1 VFLVGQSSGGSSGV
15 DTKAG
20 VSDQEP
26 KAPSGDSEAIKPQGQ
41 RPPARDLEQRIHRQ
55 GKLPGNRYVTVERLD
70 DFRRSRAGMLVATSQ
85 ADVPAG
91 GLAKFQYLL
100 KRAVLGPMLPTSAM
114 ETERLPIFKALPTL
128 ASDALSSVAYGPEAG
143 LTVLVAAGVGA
154 LVFELPIAIAIAVLM
169 ILVVIS
175 YRQVVITRQADGGS
189 YAVARDYLG
198 QWPAMI
204 AAAALLIDYV
214 LTVSV
219 SVSSGSDALASAF
232 PALVSLR
239 LPIAVILVVVLCAGN
254 LRGVREAGAFF
265 SLPTYIFVGAMLV
278 LIGVGLF
285 TGLSGGVHH
294 AIGVYPPI
302 INPTEALTPF
312 LVLTA
317 FASGCSSM
325 TGIEAVSDSVRSF
338 RDPPGDNAAKTLV
351 ILGALLVLLFI
362 GVTLLDVLFGV
373 EPKPSGSPTVLA
385 QIAADTFRGPGHFF
399 FYVIQFSTTL
409 VLILAANASF
419 NGFPRLCAFL
429 ARDDRLPHRFGA
441 FGDRLV
447 YSAAILFL
455 TVVAVLVVVTFDAN
469 TDHLINLY
477 AIGVFTAFTLAQAAL
492 VRYQLHHRQGHWR
505 RNVVVNGVG
514 AFATL
519 VVDVIVMVVKFRL
532 GAWVV
537 LIIVPLL
544 VLLFWFVGRHYV
556 QVRRR
561 IREVP
566 RGTRPVDAYK
576 TVVPVWSLDPPTHR
590 ALEYASTLGRD
601 VIALN
606 LGGKRSLR
614 DEIAEVVKTTHR
626 PVRVEVET
634 AAAGQGLRPLLRLID
649 RLSQE
654 SYPGLVTVMVPD
666 VVTSSGVLGLLRHP
680 RSLRLKLALLRRVGV
695 VAVSYPAAWRGP
707 AEGQAITQH
716 RRRVAIVPVSGLDA
730 LTLRAL
736 HYGQAIA
743 DEVIAL
749 HIATG
754 QPGDVAPREERVP
767 GEIKQDELG
776 MLPDQEARELETR
789 WDGWLAEQSGWD
801 QGRPEPQLQIVV
813 SPFRTVVR
821 PVLQFLAAYREGN
834 QDALCTVVLPE
845 LVTRHWWNQILH
857 NHRAFHI
864 KAALLGRSDFA
875 VADVTYELG
884 GK

>member
-1 VFLVGQSSGGSSGV
+1 MSDQGPGSEPDDRSAQRGAGTPKPSGG
-15 DTKAG
+15 
-20 VSDQEP
+20 
-26 KAPSGDSEAIKPQGQ
+26 
-41 RPPARDLEQRIHRQ
+41 LEQQIAREGR
-55 GKLPGNRYVTVERLD
+55 LPGNRYVTVERLEE
-70 DFRRSRAGMLVATSQ
+70 FRRSRQGTLVATSQ
-85 ADVPAG
+85 VDVPRRG
-91 GLAKFQYLL
+91 FGKFQYIL
-100 KRAVLGPMLPTSAM
+100 KRIVLGPRLPTSAIAG
-114 ETERLPIFKALPTL
+114 ERLPIFKALPIL

-169 ILVVIS
+169 VLVVIS
-175 YRQVVITRQADGGS
+175 YRRVVITRQADGGS

-198 QWPAMI
+198 QWPALV

-232 PALVSLR
+232 PALVPLR
-239 LPIAVILVVVLCAGN
+239 LPLALAVIVILCAGN
-254 LRGVREAGAFF
+254 LRGVREAGALF
-265 SLPTYIFVGAMLV
+265 SLPTYLFVAAILL
-278 LIGVGLF
+278 LIGVGLV
-285 TGLSGGVHH
+285 TGLTGGAHH

-351 ILGALLVLLFI
+351 ILGTLLVVLFI
-362 GVTLLDVLFGV
+362 GVTVLDVIFGV
-373 EPKPSGSPTVLA
+373 EPKRSGSPTVLA
-385 QIAADTFRGPGHFF
+385 QIASDTFRGPTHFL
-399 FYVIQFSTTL
+399 FYVIQFATTM

-429 ARDDRLPHRFGA
+429 ARDDRLPHRLGA
-441 FGDRLV
+441 VGDRLV

-455 TVVAVLVVVTFDAN
+455 TAVAVVVVVAFDAD

-492 VRYQLHHRQGHWR
+492 VRYQLRHRFAHWR
-505 RNVVVNGVG
+505 RNVFINGLG

-519 VVDVIVMVVKFRL
+519 LVDVIVMVVKFHL

-556 QVRRR
+556 EMRRR
-561 IREVP
+561 IREAAVGDQP
-566 RGTRPVDAYK
+566 LDPYR
-576 TVVPVWSLDPPTHR
+576 TVVPIWTLDPPTRR
-590 ALEYASTLGRD
+590 ALEYALTLGRE
-601 VIALN
+601 VVAIN
-606 LGGKRSLR
+606 LSGDPGLSGRIREVAVRAERPVQVEVGTPSGRRSL
-614 DEIAEVVKTTHR
+614 K
-626 PVRVEVET
+626 
-634 AAAGQGLRPLLRLID
+634 PLLQLID
-649 RLSQE
+649 RLAQE
-654 SYPGLVTVMVPD
+654 SQPGLITVMVPD
-666 VVTSSGVLGLLRHP
+666 VVTSLGLLGLLRHP
-680 RSLRLKLALLRRVGV
+680 RSLRLKLALLRRIGV
-695 VAVSYPAAWRGP
+695 VAMSFP
-707 AEGQAITQH
+707 AEWHGESATPEISAS
-716 RRRVAIVPVSGLDA
+716 RRRVAIVPISGLDVLA
-730 LTLRAL
+730 LRAL
-736 HYGQAIA
+736 HYAQAIA
-743 DEVIAL
+743 DEVIAV

-754 QPGDVAPREERVP
+754 QPGDVARKAEQAP
-767 GEIKQDELG
+767 GEVKQDEPG
-776 MLPDQEARELETR
+776 VLPDEEARELAAHWESWVER
-789 WDGWLAEQSGWD
+789 QLGWD
-801 QGRPEPQLQIVV
+801 PNRPRPQLEILV
-813 SPFRTVVR
+813 SPYRTVVQ
-821 PVLQFLAAYREGN
+821 PVLRYLAAYRERN
-834 QDALCTVVLPE
+834 RDALCTVVLPE

-884 GK
+884 NH

>member
-1 VFLVGQSSGGSSGV
+1 MSDKGPDSKPDDPGAERPAGPPPPSS
-15 DTKAG
+15 
-20 VSDQEP
+20 
-26 KAPSGDSEAIKPQGQ
+26 
-41 RPPARDLEQRIHRQ
+41 DLEKRIARQ
-55 GKLPGNRYVTVERLD
+55 GRLPGNRYVSIQRLD
-70 DFRRSRAGMLVATSQ
+70 DFRRSRQGMLVATSR
-85 ADVPAG
+85 ADVPQG
-91 GLAKFQYLL
+91 GLAKFQYLV
-100 KRAVLGPMLPTSAM
+100 KRVVLGPRLPTSAI
-114 ETERLPIFKALPTL
+114 EGERLPIFKALPTL

-169 ILVVIS
+169 VLVAIS
-175 YRQVVITRQADGGS
+175 YRQVVLTRQADGGS
-189 YAVARDYLG
+189 YAIARDYLG
-198 QWPAMI
+198 RWPAMV

-232 PALVSLR
+232 PALIPLR
-239 LPIAVILVVVLCAGN
+239 LPLAVLLIVLLCAGN

-265 SLPTYIFVGAMLV
+265 SLPTYLFVAAMLV
-278 LIGVGLF
+278 LIGFGLF
-285 TGLSGGVHH
+285 TGLTGGVHH
-294 AIGVYPPI
+294 AIGHYPPVL
-302 INPTEALTPF
+302 NPTEALTPF

-362 GVTLLDVLFGV
+362 GVTLLDVIFGV
-373 EPKPSGSPTVLA
+373 EPKPGGSPTVLA

-455 TVVAVLVVVTFDAN
+455 TGVAVAVVLTFDAN
-469 TDHLINLY
+469 TNHLINLY

-492 VRYQLHHRQGHWR
+492 VRYQLHHRTGHWR
-505 RNVVVNGVG
+505 RNVFVNGLG
-514 AFATL
+514 ASATAL
-519 VVDVIVMVVKFRL
+519 VDVIVMVVKFRL

-537 LIIVPLL
+537 LIIIPLL

-556 QVRRR
+556 EMRRR
-561 IREVP
+561 VRSAAHGDQP
-566 RGTRPVDAYK
+566 LDPYK
-576 TVVPVWSLDPPTHR
+576 TVVPIWALDPATRR
-590 ALEYASTLGRD
+590 ALAYAATLGRD
-601 VIALN
+601 VVALN
-606 LGGKRSLR
+606 LGGDPGLAAQVSELGK
-614 DEIAEVVKTTHR
+614 AAAAGTHR
-626 PVRVEVET
+626 EVRIDVET
-634 AAAGQGLRPLLRLID
+634 PPRGQGLRTLLQLID
-649 RLSQE
+649 RLSRE
-654 SYPGLVTVMVPD
+654 SGPGIVTVMVPD
-666 VVTSSGVLGLLRHP
+666 VVTSAGMLGLLLHP
-680 RSLRLKLALLRRVGV
+680 RSLRLKLALLRRTGV
-695 VAVSYPAAWRGP
+695 VAVSYPADWRG
-707 AEGQAITQH
+707 ESAITEIIGA
-716 RRRVAIVPVSGLDA
+716 RRRVAIVPVSGLDV

-736 HYGQAIA
+736 HYAQAIA
-743 DEVIAL
+743 DEVLAL

-754 QPGDVAPREERVP
+754 QPGDVAHKAALAP
-767 GEIKQDELG
+767 GEIKQDDPG
-776 MLPDQEARELETR
+776 ILPDEEARELAAS
-789 WDGWLAEQSGWD
+789 WDSWVVKQLGWD
-801 QGRPEPQLQIVV
+801 PDRPRPQLVIPV
-813 SPFRTVVR
+813 SPYRTVVQ
-821 PVLQFLAAYREGN
+821 PVLRYLAAYRENN

-875 VADVTYELG
+875 VADVTYELAG
-884 GK
+884 R

>member
-1 VFLVGQSSGGSSGV
+1 MTDQGSDSQPDDSGS
-15 DTKAG
+15 
-20 VSDQEP
+20 
-26 KAPSGDSEAIKPQGQ
+26 Q
-41 RPPARDLEQRIHRQ
+41 RPANQPRPRSDLEQRIARQ
-55 GKLPGNRYVTVERLD
+55 GRLPGNRYVAVQRMSE
-70 DFRRSRAGMLVATSQ
+70 FRRSRAGMLVATP
-85 ADVPAG
+85 AVDVPRG
-91 GLAKFQYLL
+91 GLAKLQYLV
-100 KRAVLGPMLPTSAM
+100 KRVVLGPPLATSAQ
-114 ETERLPIFKALPTL
+114 EGERLPIFKALPTL

-169 ILVVIS
+169 VLVVIS

-198 QWPAMI
+198 QWPAMV

-232 PALVSLR
+232 PTLTALR
-239 LPIAVILVVVLCAGN
+239 LPIAVLLIVILCAGN

-265 SLPTYIFVGAMLV
+265 SLPTYFFVGAMLV

-285 TGLSGGVHH
+285 TGLTGGAHH

-362 GVTLLDVLFGV
+362 GVTLLDVIFGV

-385 QIAADTFRGPGHFF
+385 QIASDTFRGPGHFF
-399 FYVIQFSTTL
+399 FYIIQFSTTL

-455 TVVAVLVVVTFDAN
+455 TAVAVVVVVSFDAN

-492 VRYQLHHRQGHWR
+492 VRYQLRHRRGHWR
-505 RNVVVNGVG
+505 RNVFVNGLG
-514 AFATL
+514 AFVTL
-519 VVDVIVMVVKFRL
+519 VVDIIVMVVKFRL

-556 QVRRR
+556 EIRRR
-561 IREVP
+561 VRSAAV
-566 RGTRPVDAYK
+566 GDRPLDPYR
-576 TVVPVWSLDPPTHR
+576 TVVPVWALDPPTLR
-590 ALEYASTLGRD
+590 ALAYSATLGRD
-601 VIALN
+601 VVAIN
-606 LGGKRSLR
+606 LGGDARLTDRIHDAVASS
-614 DEIAEVVKTTHR
+614 HR
-626 PVRVEVET
+626 HVRVQVET
-634 AAAGQGLRPLLRLID
+634 PGGGQRLKPLLQLID
-649 RLSQE
+649 RLSRE
-654 SYPGLVTVMVPD
+654 AHPGLITVMVPD
-666 VVTSSGVLGLLRHP
+666 VVTSAGLVGLLRHP
-680 RSLRLKLALLRRVGV
+680 RSLRLKLALLQRVGV
-695 VAVSYPAAWRGP
+695 VAVSYPAEWREESESP
-707 AEGQAITQH
+707 EITGS
-716 RRRVAIVPVSGLDA
+716 RRRVAIVPVSGLDVLA
-730 LTLRAL
+730 LRAL
-736 HYGQAIA
+736 HYAQAIA

-754 QPGDVAPREERVP
+754 QPGDVAPKAERAR

-776 MLPDQEARELETR
+776 VLPDEEARELDAS
-789 WDGWLAEQSGWD
+789 WDSWVENQLGWD
-801 QGRPEPQLQIVV
+801 PNRPRPELEILV
-813 SPFRTVVR
+813 SNYRTVVQ
-821 PVLQFLAAYREGN
+821 PVLRYLAAYREN
-834 QDALCTVVLPE
+834 NRDALCTVVLPE

-875 VADVTYELG
+875 VADVTYELAG
-884 GK
+884 R

>member
-1 VFLVGQSSGGSSGV
+1 M
-15 DTKAG
+15 
-20 VSDQEP
+20 
-26 KAPSGDSEAIKPQGQ
+26 SE
-41 RPPARDLEQRIHRQ
+41 
-55 GKLPGNRYVTVERLD
+55 
-70 DFRRSRAGMLVATSQ
+70 FRRSRAGMLVATP
-85 ADVPAG
+85 AVDVPRG
-91 GLAKFQYLL
+91 GLAKLQYLV
-100 KRAVLGPMLPTSAM
+100 KRVVLGPPLATSAQ
-114 ETERLPIFKALPTL
+114 EGERLPIFKALPTL

-169 ILVVIS
+169 VLVVIS

-198 QWPAMI
+198 QWPAMV

-232 PALVSLR
+232 PTLTALR
-239 LPIAVILVVVLCAGN
+239 LPIAVLLIVILCAGN

-265 SLPTYIFVGAMLV
+265 SLPTYFFVGAMLV

-285 TGLSGGVHH
+285 TGLTGGAHH

-362 GVTLLDVLFGV
+362 GVTLLDVIFGV

-385 QIAADTFRGPGHFF
+385 QIASDTFRGPGHFF
-399 FYVIQFSTTL
+399 FYIIQFSTTL

-455 TVVAVLVVVTFDAN
+455 TAVAVVVVVSFDAN

-492 VRYQLHHRQGHWR
+492 VRYQLRHRRGHWR
-505 RNVVVNGVG
+505 RNVFVNGLG
-514 AFATL
+514 AFVTL
-519 VVDVIVMVVKFRL
+519 VVDIIVMVVKFRL

-556 QVRRR
+556 EIRRR
-561 IREVP
+561 VRSAAV
-566 RGTRPVDAYK
+566 GDRPLDPYR
-576 TVVPVWSLDPPTHR
+576 TVVPVWALDPPTLR
-590 ALEYASTLGRD
+590 ALAYSATLGRD
-601 VIALN
+601 VVAIN
-606 LGGKRSLR
+606 LGGDARLTDRIHDAVASS
-614 DEIAEVVKTTHR
+614 HR
-626 PVRVEVET
+626 HVRVQVET
-634 AAAGQGLRPLLRLID
+634 PGGGQRLKPLLQLID
-649 RLSQE
+649 RLSRE
-654 SYPGLVTVMVPD
+654 AHPGLITVMVPD
-666 VVTSSGVLGLLRHP
+666 VVTSAGLVGLLRHP
-680 RSLRLKLALLRRVGV
+680 RSLRLKLALLQRVGV
-695 VAVSYPAAWRGP
+695 VAVSYPAEWREESESP
-707 AEGQAITQH
+707 EITGS
-716 RRRVAIVPVSGLDA
+716 RRRVAIVPVSGLDVLA
-730 LTLRAL
+730 LRAL
-736 HYGQAIA
+736 HYAQAIA

-754 QPGDVAPREERVP
+754 QPGDVAPKAERAR

-776 MLPDQEARELETR
+776 VLPDEEARELDAS
-789 WDGWLAEQSGWD
+789 WDSWVENQLGWD
-801 QGRPEPQLQIVV
+801 PNRPRPELEILV
-813 SPFRTVVR
+813 SNYRTVVQ
-821 PVLQFLAAYREGN
+821 PVLRYLAAYREN
-834 QDALCTVVLPE
+834 NRDALCTVVLPE

-875 VADVTYELG
+875 VADVTYELAG
-884 GK
+884 R

>member
-1 VFLVGQSSGGSSGV
+1 MDGL
-15 DTKAG
+15 
-20 VSDQEP
+20 
-26 KAPSGDSEAIKPQGQ
+26 
-41 RPPARDLEQRIHRQ
+41 
-55 GKLPGNRYVTVERLD
+55 
-70 DFRRSRAGMLVATSQ
+70 RRSRQGMLEATSQ
-85 ADVPAG
+85 ADVPHSWLG
-91 GLAKFQYLL
+91 KFLYLL
-100 KRAVLGPMLPTSAM
+100 KRVVLGPRLPTSAM
-114 ETERLPIFKALPTL
+114 EGERLPIFKALPTL

-169 ILVVIS
+169 VLVVIS

-198 QWPAMI
+198 QWPAMV

-232 PALVSLR
+232 PSLTALR
-239 LPIAVILVVVLCAGN
+239 LPIAILLILVLCGGN

-265 SLPTYIFVGAMLV
+265 SIPTYIFVVAMFV
-278 LIGVGLF
+278 LIGVGLV
-285 TGLSGGVHH
+285 TGLTGGAHH

-338 RDPPGDNAAKTLV
+338 RDPPGDNAAKTLI

-362 GVTLLDVLFGV
+362 GVTLLDVIFGI
-373 EPKPSGSPTVLA
+373 EPKTSGSPTVLA
-385 QIAADTFRGPGHFF
+385 QIASDTFRGPGHFF

-455 TVVAVLVVVTFDAN
+455 TAVAVVVVVTFDAD

-492 VRYQLHHRQGHWR
+492 VRYQLRHRSGHWR
-505 RNVVVNGVG
+505 RNVFVNGLG
-514 AFATL
+514 AFVTL
-519 VVDVIVMVVKFRL
+519 VVDLIVMVVKFHL

-544 VLLFWFVGRHYV
+544 VALFWFVGRHYV
-556 QVRRR
+556 EIRSR
-561 IREVP
+561 IREAAVND
-566 RGTRPVDAYK
+566 RPLDPYR
-576 TVVPVWSLDPPTHR
+576 TVVPIWAVDAPSLR
-590 ALEYASTLGRD
+590 ALAYAATLGRD
-601 VIALN
+601 VIAIN
-606 LGGKRSLR
+606 LGGDPRLKQQIQ
-614 DEIAEVVKTTHR
+614 DTVAATHR
-626 PVRVEVET
+626 QVRLEVET
-634 AAAGQGLRPLLRLID
+634 PAGGHRLRPLLQLID
-649 RLSQE
+649 RLSRE
-654 SYPGLVTVMVPD
+654 SHPGLVTVMVPD
-666 VVTSSGVLGLLRHP
+666 VVTSSGLLGLLRHP
-680 RSLRLKLALLRRVGV
+680 RSLRLKMALLRRVGV
-695 VAVSYPAAWRGP
+695 VAVSYPAEWHGESATP
-707 AEGQAITQH
+707 VITEA
-716 RRRVAIVPVSGLDA
+716 RRRVAIVPVSGLDVLA
-730 LTLRAL
+730 LRAL
-736 HYGQAIA
+736 HYAQAIA

-754 QPGDVAPREERVP
+754 QPGDVAPKEEMAR
-767 GEIKQDELG
+767 GEIKEDDLG
-776 MLPDQEARELETR
+776 VLPDEEARALEAS
-789 WDGWLAEQSGWD
+789 WDKWVAEQLGWD
-801 QGRPEPQLQIVV
+801 PSRPRPQLEILV
-813 SPFRTVVR
+813 SPYRTVVQ
-821 PVLQFLAAYREGN
+821 PVLRYLAAYREKN
-834 QDALCTVVLPE
+834 RDALCTVVLPE

-884 GK
+884 GPLGREAPR

>member
-1 VFLVGQSSGGSSGV
+1 M
-15 DTKAG
+15 
-20 VSDQEP
+20 
-26 KAPSGDSEAIKPQGQ
+26 SE
-41 RPPARDLEQRIHRQ
+41 
-55 GKLPGNRYVTVERLD
+55 
-70 DFRRSRAGMLVATSQ
+70 FRRSRAGMLVATP
-85 ADVPAG
+85 AVDVPRG
-91 GLAKFQYLL
+91 GLAKLQYLV
-100 KRAVLGPMLPTSAM
+100 KRVVLGPPLATSAQ
-114 ETERLPIFKALPTL
+114 EGERLPIFKALPTL

-169 ILVVIS
+169 VLVVIS

-198 QWPAMI
+198 QWPAMV

-232 PALVSLR
+232 PTLTALR
-239 LPIAVILVVVLCAGN
+239 LPIAVLLIVILCAGN

-265 SLPTYIFVGAMLV
+265 SLPTYFFVGAMLV

-285 TGLSGGVHH
+285 TGLTGGAHH

-362 GVTLLDVLFGV
+362 GVTLLDVIFGI

-385 QIAADTFRGPGHFF
+385 QIASDTFRGPGHFF
-399 FYVIQFSTTL
+399 FYIIQFSTTL

-455 TVVAVLVVVTFDAN
+455 TAVAVVVVVSFDAN

-492 VRYQLHHRQGHWR
+492 VRYQLRHRRGHWR
-505 RNVVVNGVG
+505 RNVFVNGLG
-514 AFATL
+514 AFVTL
-519 VVDVIVMVVKFRL
+519 VVDIIVMVVKFRL

-556 QVRRR
+556 EIRRR
-561 IREVP
+561 VRSAAV
-566 RGTRPVDAYK
+566 GDRPLDPYR
-576 TVVPVWSLDPPTHR
+576 TVVPVWALDPPTLR
-590 ALEYASTLGRD
+590 ALAYSATLGRD
-601 VIALN
+601 VVAIN
-606 LGGKRSLR
+606 LGGDARLTDRIHDAVASS
-614 DEIAEVVKTTHR
+614 HR
-626 PVRVEVET
+626 HVRVQVET
-634 AAAGQGLRPLLRLID
+634 PGGGQRLKPLLQLID
-649 RLSQE
+649 RLSRE
-654 SYPGLVTVMVPD
+654 AHPGLITVMVPD
-666 VVTSSGVLGLLRHP
+666 VVTSAGLLGLLRHP
-680 RSLRLKLALLRRVGV
+680 RSLRLKLALLQRVGV
-695 VAVSYPAAWRGP
+695 VAVSYPAEWREESESP
-707 AEGQAITQH
+707 EITGS
-716 RRRVAIVPVSGLDA
+716 RRRVAIVPVSGLDVLA
-730 LTLRAL
+730 LRAL
-736 HYGQAIA
+736 HYAQAIA

-754 QPGDVAPREERVP
+754 QPGDVAPKAERAR

-776 MLPDQEARELETR
+776 VLPDEEARELDAS
-789 WDGWLAEQSGWD
+789 WDSWVENQLGWD
-801 QGRPEPQLQIVV
+801 PNRPRPELEILV
-813 SPFRTVVR
+813 SNYRTVVQ
-821 PVLQFLAAYREGN
+821 PVLRYLAAYREN
-834 QDALCTVVLPE
+834 NRDALCTVVLPE

-875 VADVTYELG
+875 VADVTYELAG
-884 GK
+884 R